1 MPTKP
6 IEDQP
11 RSYTLGRREFM
22 QASAAALGTLVVA
35 SHGLAQSEPEI
46 HVCPKSKPPA
56 RILFA
61 TRLEELTSYRWDI
74 RLSLTCLQGIVNR
87 AQPRLY
93 LVQDRYDE
101 LWLDWL
107 HERGDV
113 DQVQWLDVGQVFN
126 RFLPEVHLMFVTDP
140 AIPASVNVASMLAG
154 VHTGLVA
161 TPATAAQ
168 YNLSMGALPDSQK
181 VGLDLRIMGWKKD
194 LDAYRWAFQQLGQNL
209 SRQAVAILDPDEIA
223 LRDYL
228 VEFKIPILWISGP
241 QDVEKKPRALPDE
254 EREFAREI
262 FMKWPPNIPCLGW
275 PGSGDQPQGGI
286 GEWAGVRL
294 ANECAK
300 FEVCSGFDGYSPT
313 VSNLSVHSG
322 TSATFR
328 QSVPPIKPQRDKVY
342 FCFTRSD
349 GDGWNFQRHYYR
361 KLFDDPQHGSVPIGW
376 QIGPTAFDAQP
387 DILDYYYKHARP
399 GDCFINALTGV
410 GYIQE
415 DNYADNFS
423 PEQREQILRD
433 YLRLS
438 ARYRERIDAT
448 VMSTIAEM
456 RPELLQLFAGMPG
469 LKGVFANYGRTH
481 VTTLENEVTELAG
494 LPVFRAINRGPGQL
508 TFTPFGRRDAEYFM
522 INEIRRWTPSRRPAF
537 LHVFLANWLTHMEMA
552 ENIAKGLGSEYVAV
566 RPDQLVSLYRQ
577 SKR

>member
-1 MPTKP
+1 M
-6 IEDQP
+6 
-11 RSYTLGRREFM
+11 
-22 QASAAALGTLVVA
+22 
-35 SHGLAQSEPEI
+35 
-46 HVCPKSKPPA
+46 
-56 RILFA
+56 
-61 TRLEELTSYRWDI
+61 

-87 AQPRLY
+87 PQPRLY

-113 DQVQWLDVGQVFN
+113 DRVQWLDVGQVFE

-140 AIPASVNVASMLAG
+140 AIPASVNVATMLAG
-154 VHTGLVA
+154 VHGGLVA

-168 YNLSMGALPDSQK
+168 YNLPMGALPDSQK
-181 VGLDLRIMGWKKD
+181 VGLDLRIMGWKRD
-194 LDAYRWAFQQLGQNL
+194 LDAYRWAFQELGQNL
-209 SRQAVAILDPDEIA
+209 SPQAVAILDPDEIA

-241 QDVEKKPRALPDE
+241 QDVEKKPKAAPDE
-254 EREFAREI
+254 ERAFARET
-262 FMKWPPNIPCLGW
+262 FMKWAPNIPCLGW

-328 QSVPPIKPQRDKVY
+328 QSVPPIKLQRDKVY

-361 KLFDDPQHGSVPIGW
+361 KLFDDPQHGGVPIGW

-423 PEQREQILRD
+423 PQQREQILHD

-438 ARYRERIDAT
+438 AIYRERIDAV

-456 RPELLQLFAGMPG
+456 RPDLLESFAAMPG

-481 VTTLENEVTELAG
+481 MTTSENVVTEVGG
-494 LPVFRAINRGPGQL
+494 LPVFRAINRGPSQL
-508 TFTPFGRRDAEYFM
+508 TFTPFARRDAEYFM

-552 ENIAKGLGSEYVAV
+552 ENIARGVGSEYVAV
-566 RPDQLVSLYRQ
+566 RPDQLVSLYQQ